1 MASVP
6 HKNGWQGAEVIGD
19 LSPDATQRVLYQ
31 AQWRV
36 GGARDPLL
44 KYRSTAETVI
54 KDFCFSVRILEIRV
68 RLFLRQ

>member
-44 KYRSTAETVI
+44 KYR
-54 KDFCFSVRILEIRV
+54 
-68 RLFLRQ
+68 